1 MGDFGARVQV
11 KSATTY
17 EYTRQ
22 EVTEKTKEWS
32 TDLDMDNG
40 LKVRTK
46 LPKRNVTKYR
56 ESLEIQ
62 HAECGNVGNAEKYFA
77 SLEDVIKKYNISW

>member
-22 EVTEKTKEWS
+22 EVTEKPKEWS
-32 TDLDMDNG
+32 TDLVMDNG

-46 LPKRNVTKYR
+46 WPKRNVTKYR

>member
-1 MGDFGARVQV
+1 
-11 KSATTY
+11 
-17 EYTRQ
+17 
-22 EVTEKTKEWS
+22 
-32 TDLDMDNG
+32 MDNG

-46 LPKRNVTKYR
+46 WPKRNVTKYR

-77 SLEDVIKKYNISW
+77 SLEDVIKKYNIS

>member
-1 MGDFGARVQV
+1 MGDFGVRVQV

-32 TDLDMDNG
+32 TDLGMDNG

-46 LPKRNVTKYR
+46 WPKRNVTKSR

-62 HAECGNVGNAEKYFA
+62 HAECGNVGNVEKYFA